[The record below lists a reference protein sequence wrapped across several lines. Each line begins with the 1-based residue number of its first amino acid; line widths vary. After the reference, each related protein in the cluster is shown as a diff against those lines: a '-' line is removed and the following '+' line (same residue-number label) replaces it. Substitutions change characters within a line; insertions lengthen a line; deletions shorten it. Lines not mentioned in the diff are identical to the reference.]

1 MCTAATLKTKDLYFG
16 RTLDNEFSYFEEV
29 TIVPRNFV
37 INFRHLKPLREHYA
51 IIGMA
56 YNKDDY
62 PLFYDATNEK
72 GLSIAG
78 LNFVG
83 NAYYRECSETGVNVA
98 QFELIPFI
106 LGQCATVDEAWKLIE
121 TINIVKTPFSEDLP
135 AAQLHWIIADETRA
149 ITLES
154 TKEGINVYE
163 NPLGVLTN
171 NPPFPEQLENLS
183 KYKHLSNEDPKD
195 NKGENKDMRFYSK
208 GIGAIGLPGDLSS
221 MSRFVRVAFTKG
233 CSVSGESE
241 EESVA
246 QFFRVLGSVFQTRGS
261 NKTEFGLEITVYLS
275 CCNASRGIY
284 YYSTYEN
291 PQITGV
297 NMHNEDL
304 NGTQLI
310 KYPLVLKNNISMQN

>member
-37 INFRHLKPLREHYA
+37 INFRHLEPLNEHYA

-83 NAYYRECSETGVNVA
+83 NAYYREYSETSVNVA

-106 LGQCATVDEAWKLIE
+106 LGQCATVDEARKLIK
-121 TINIVKTPFSEDLP
+121 TINIVKTPFSEELP
-135 AAQLHWIIADETRA
+135 VAQLHWLIADETRA
-149 ITLES
+149 VTLES
-154 TKEGINVYE
+154 TKDGINIYE
-163 NPLGVLTN
+163 NSLGVLAN
-171 NPPFPEQLENLS
+171 NPPFPEQMENLS
-183 KYKHLSNEDPKD
+183 KYKHLSNEDTK
-195 NKGENKDMRFYSK
+195 NISGVNKDPRFYSK

-221 MSRFVRVAFTKG
+221 LSRFARVAFTKG
-233 CSVSGESE
+233 YSVSGESE

-246 QFFRVLGSVFQTRGS
+246 QFFRILGSVFQTRGS
-261 NKTEFGLEITVYLS
+261 NKTEFGLEITVYTS

-304 NGTQLI
+304 NDRQLI
-310 KYPLVLKNNISMQN
+310 RYPLILKNNIIMQN

>member
-1 MCTAATLKTKDLYFG
+1 MCTAATLKTKDFYFG

-29 TIVPRNFV
+29 TVVPRNFV
-37 INFRHLKPLREHYA
+37 INFRHLEPLKEHYA

-83 NAYYRECSETGVNVA
+83 NAYYRECSETSVNVA

-106 LGQCATVDEAWKLIE
+106 LGQCATVDEAEKVIE

-135 AAQLHWIIADETRA
+135 VAELHWLIADKTRA
-149 ITLES
+149 VTLES
-154 TKEGINVYE
+154 TKEGINIYE
-163 NPLGVLTN
+163 NSLGVLTN
-171 NPPFPEQLENLS
+171 NPPFPKQLENLS
-183 KYKHLSNEDPKD
+183 KYKYLSNEDPKD
-195 NKGENKDMRFYSK
+195 NRGENKDPKFYSK
-208 GIGAIGLPGDLSS
+208 GTGAIGLPGDLSS
-221 MSRFVRVAFTKG
+221 SSRFVRVAFTKEH
-233 CSVSGESE
+233 SVSGESE

-261 NKTEFGLEITVYLS
+261 NKTEYGLEITLYTS
-275 CCNASRGIY
+275 CCNADKGIY
-284 YYSTYEN
+284 YYTTYEN
-291 PQITGV
+291 PQISAV
-297 NMHNEDL
+297 NMNNEDL
-304 NGTQLI
+304 NSSELI
-310 KYPLVLKNNISMQN
+310 RYPLILKNKINLQN

>member
-1 MCTAATLKTKDLYFG
+1 MCTAATLKTKDFYFG

-29 TIVPRNFV
+29 TVVPRNFV
-37 INFRHLKPLREHYA
+37 INFRHLEPLKEHYA

-83 NAYYRECSETGVNVA
+83 NAYYRECNKTGVNVA

-106 LGQCATVDEAWKLIE
+106 LGQCATVDEAEKLIE

-135 AAQLHWIIADETRA
+135 VAELHWLIADKTRA
-149 ITLES
+149 VTLET
-154 TKEGINVYE
+154 TKEGINIYE
-163 NPLGVLTN
+163 NSLGVLTN

-183 KYKHLSNEDPKD
+183 KYKYLSNEDPKD
-195 NKGENKDMRFYSK
+195 NRGENKDPKFYSK
-208 GIGAIGLPGDLSS
+208 GVGAVGLPGDLSS
-221 MSRFVRVAFTKG
+221 LSRFVRVAFTKG
-233 CSVSGESE
+233 HSVSGESE

-261 NKTEFGLEITVYLS
+261 NKTEYGLEITHYTS
-275 CCNASRGIY
+275 CCNADKGIY
-284 YYSTYEN
+284 YYTTYEN
-291 PQITGV
+291 PQISAV
-297 NMHNEDL
+297 NMNNEDL
-304 NGTQLI
+304 NSSELI
-310 KYPLVLKNNISMQN
+310 RYPLILKNNIYTQN

>member
-1 MCTAATLKTKDLYFG
+1 MCTAITLKTRDFYFG

-29 TIVPRNFV
+29 TVVPRNFI
-37 INFRHLKPLREHYA
+37 INFRHLQPLKEHYA

-56 YNKDDY
+56 YNKDNY

-72 GLSIAG
+72 GLSMAG

-106 LGQCATVDEAWKLIE
+106 LGQCATVDEAERLIK
-121 TINIVKTPFSEDLP
+121 TISVVKTVFSEDLP
-135 AAQLHWIIADETRA
+135 VAQLHWLIADKTRA

-154 TKEGINVYE
+154 TKEGINIYE

-171 NPPFPEQLENLS
+171 NPPFPEQLEKLS
-183 KYKHLSNEDPKD
+183 EYKHLSNEDPP
-195 NKGENKDMRFYSK
+195 NSKGEYKDQRFYSK

-221 MSRFVRVAFTKG
+221 SSRFVRVAFTKG
-233 CSVSGESE
+233 NSVSEKSE

-246 QFFRVLGSVFQTRGS
+246 QFFRILGSVFQVRGS
-261 NKTEFGLEITVYLS
+261 NKTEYGLEITLYTS

-304 NGTQLI
+304 NSTQLI
-310 KYPLVLKNNISMQN
+310 KYPLILKNNLNLQN